1 MIVDLPDTTTNDI
14 NKKITGLREEGG
26 AITLSRVLTLVISL
40 DSDDL
45 LEDSIEAANFASRE
59 HPCRVIVVVHGDRSA
74 AEPRLDAQLRVGG
87 DAGAGEVVALRLHGE
102 LADHASSVVL
112 PFLLPDTPV
121 VAWWPA
127 GWPGRSG
134 TGPIGPVGNSPDHQ
148 CHGLCRPAGRD
159 QEPPA
164 GLHRRRHRSGVGPH
178 HLLARAACRRRS
190 IRRRTSRSPRRW
202 CQA

>member
-40 DSDDL
+40 HSDDL

-59 HPCRVIVVVHGDRSA
+59 HPCRVIVVVQGDRSA

-102 LADHASSVVL
+102 LADHARSVS
-112 PFLLPDTPV
+112 
-121 VAWWPA
+121 PA
-127 GWPGRSG
+127 
-134 TGPIGPVGNSPDHQ
+134 V
-148 CHGLCRPAGRD
+148 
-159 QEPPA
+159 
-164 GLHRRRHRSGVGPH
+164 
-178 HLLARAACRRRS
+178 
-190 IRRRTSRSPRRW
+190 
-202 CQA
+202 